1 MPGPEPLVR
10 PAVYLVSSCLVGL
23 VSRYDGTTNPS
34 DACRREL
41 ADKIWIPVCPEQL
54 GGLPT
59 PRTSADL
66 VDGQGDGVLAGT
78 ARVVNR
84 DGVEVT
90 EQFLCGARQVL
101 EIAEAGLKA
110 RARAATFDHDET
122 HFLSVLKETV
132 ASGRTAADELLEHYH
147 GDWNGDLDRIYAEYS
162 Y

>member
-1 MPGPEPLVR
+1 MVEDDMEQGDETQVR

-23 VSRYDGTTNPS
+23 LCRYDGANKPS

-41 ADKIWIPVCPEQL
+41 AGKIWIPVCPEQL

-59 PRTSADL
+59 PRTPAEL

-78 ARVVNR
+78 ARVVDR

-101 EIAEAGLKA
+101 EIAELQQVAGAYLKSGSPSCGS
-110 RARAATFDHDET
+110 EK
-122 HFLSVLKETV
+122 VLGV
-132 ASGRTAADELLEHYH
+132 TAALLKSRGIPVKEF
-147 GDWNGDLDRIYAEYS
+147 
-162 Y
+162 